1 MVVPIC
7 VHPPIVPFFHLDFES
22 ITDISTALCFA
33 IAFYVVKVTYLL
45 QRKSCNHFLHDFGMN
60 WYFGTDNW
68 INLLGLN
75 GTDKNRPYHILKV
88 SGRGGFYL
96 CHLAHTYLNQLY
108 LIVYLGP
115 NMSVHTKIIQ
125 ERITIWNKDCTLTR
139 RGAAYRP
146 HDLNDDSRDTLTSWK
161 VYISN

>member
-1 MVVPIC
+1 MD
-7 VHPPIVPFFHLDFES
+7 L
-22 ITDISTALCFA
+22 ISKIKWIASVYSSHVNEKYWWHFA

-88 SGRGGFYL
+88 SGIGGFYL